1 MSHNLI
7 IKFQKIR
14 FCLGYQNIKININII
29 WGGGCRL
36 MLYVRG
42 GCNYMSKYVVKSGG
56 GGDSDIILSFK
67 NENLLLNAAPYTSS
81 NIKIIQS
88 SSKVTV
94 TVPNASNAAWFKL
107 FYNINFKINTF
118 YKLSVNTFGYGRIG
132 ISNKSQNPHDGINT
146 NACVFSNA
154 SAKEGEVKGD
164 NYLIDSGCYSA
175 IFIIN
180 LDFGSDINNVQSGS
194 IWFCN
199 DLPFNEKHEG
209 FSFEI
214 SL

>member
-1 MSHNLI
+1 
-7 IKFQKIR
+7 
-14 FCLGYQNIKININII
+14 
-29 WGGGCRL
+29 
-36 MLYVRG
+36 
-42 GCNYMSKYVVKSGG
+42 MSKYVVKSGG

-214 SL
+214 SLQEQDKFIWE